1 MNKIDEMIR
10 ELCPEGVKRVKL
22 GEVAALSRGKV
33 ISKDYLREHEGSY
46 PVYSSQTTNKG
57 IMGCIDSYAYDGEY
71 LTWTTDGAYAGT
83 VFRRKGQFSI
93 TNVCGLIDIID
104 KKTLSL
110 DFLYYWLSI
119 TAKKNVSEGMGNAKL
134 MSNVMEKIEI
144 PLPPLAIQ
152 QEIVSILDSFSS
164 LQSKLEEELAVRQ
177 KQMEFYREKLLTFD
191 KDDNSVKW
199 MKLGE
204 VGDVCMCRRILK
216 QQTSTDGEIPFYKIG
231 TFGKLADAYI
241 SDELYRE
248 YKEKYKFPKKG
259 EILISA
265 AGTIGRTVVYDGE
278 PAYFQDSNIVW
289 ISNDEKNVYNTF
301 LSYVYSVAKWDVDNG
316 GVVARLYNSNI
327 SRTIIPV
334 PPLSRQQEIVSTLD
348 TMSSLID
355 KLKEEIELRKKQYEY
370 YREALLSF

>member
-204 VGDVCMCRRILK
+204 VAEIKRGVRLTKKDLTEDGAYPVFQNSLEPLGFYGDYNCESNTTFVIGAGAAGDVGYCNVR
-216 QQTSTDGEIPFYKIG
+216 FWY
-231 TFGKLADAYI
+231 ADDCYCLFCSDNLSSKYAYI
-241 SDELYRE
+241 LLLKNQHLLKSKVR
-248 YKEKYKFPKKG
+248 KG
-259 EILISA
+259 GIPRLARNDVENILI
-265 AGTIGRTVVYDGE
+265 
-278 PAYFQDSNIVW
+278 P
-289 ISNDEKNVYNTF
+289 
-301 LSYVYSVAKWDVDNG
+301 L
-316 GVVARLYNSNI
+316 
-327 SRTIIPV
+327 

>member
-22 GEVAALSRGKV
+22 GEVAV
-33 ISKDYLREHEGSY
+33 IGTGSSNRQDASENGRYPFFVRSKDILHIDNYEFDEEAILIPGEGGIGDIFHYYKGKYGLHQRTYRIAVSSVCDCKY
-46 PVYSSQTTNKG
+46 VYYYMYSHFKTFILSKAVTGSVSSIRKT
-57 IMGCIDSYAYDGEY
+57 MIDG
-71 LTWTTDGAYAGT
+71 
-83 VFRRKGQFSI
+83 F
-93 TNVCGLIDIID
+93 
-104 KKTLSL
+104 
-110 DFLYYWLSI
+110 
-119 TAKKNVSEGMGNAKL
+119 
-134 MSNVMEKIEI
+134 EI

-334 PPLSRQQEIVSTLD
+334 PPLSRQQEIVLTLD